1 MMEKAKFLVD
11 YCYEAGSFEDCG
23 VGNLSGRYWF
33 GIELTTEEF
42 EELYQ
47 VWFDNDC
54 DLNSWDSE
62 WKDHKALYDKIN
74 NYAGYALNELLK
86 EHAPELQNPIE
97 VLWEISNETEK
108 VF

>member
-62 WKDHKALYDKIN
+62 WKDHEALYDKIN

-86 EHAPELQNPIE
+86 EHDPELQNPIE

>member
-23 VGNLSGRYWF
+23 VGNL
-33 GIELTTEEF
+33 TEEF

-86 EHAPELQNPIE
+86 EHDPELQNPIE